1 MQQLF
6 LENMIYIAQP
16 PLYEIKVK
24 GQKKSEY
31 ILSENQMHK
40 RMIARG
46 LEGTELIIRDGKKSK
61 KTKRAQAG
69 RGRSV
74 KSKKASS
81 NRAREVRDE
90 GLTELVK
97 TLAEAERIITVLS
110 RRGINFTD
118 FIRDYYSPSQGGLP
132 QFRICTEGQEEIYY
146 KREEYEKRIKGLAEG
161 EEEESIAAEE
171 LHEVGRIN
179 QINEQLKKQFG
190 LDLKDFILKPA
201 KSASPTTGDSRG
213 AVTTPELSGEAVPT
227 KFQLV
232 NGTDKYEI
240 VSLGDVCASIRQIG
254 GKGIEIKRFKG
265 LGEMNAE
272 QLWETTMN
280 PETRTLL
287 RAKLHPRPRAG
298 SAEPRR
304 LIRVSSL
311 RCAQGRDCVLRKS
324 HAHLSLIE
332 RH

>member
-6 LENMIYIAQP
+6 LENKIYIAQP

-24 GQKKSEY
+24 GKKASEY

-46 LEGTELIIRDGKKSK
+46 LEGTELIIRDGKKGK
-61 KTKRAQAG
+61 KTKKAQAG

-81 NRAREVRDE
+81 NGAREVRDE
-90 GLTELVK
+90 ELTELVK

-118 FIRDYYSPSQGGLP
+118 FVQSYYSPSKGGLP
-132 QFRICTEGQEEIYY
+132 QFRICPEGQDEIYY
-146 KREEYEKRIKGLAEG
+146 KREEYEKRVDELKKRTKGLAEG

-190 LDLKDFILKPA
+190 LDLKDFLLKPA
-201 KSASPTTGDSRG
+201 KS
-213 AVTTPELSGEAVPT
+213 VSGEAAPT
-227 KFQLV
+227 KFELLS
-232 NGTDKYEI
+232 GDDKYE
-240 VSLGDVCASIRQIG
+240 VASLGDICASIRQ
-254 GKGIEIKRFKG
+254 
-265 LGEMNAE
+265 
-272 QLWETTMN
+272 
-280 PETRTLL
+280 
-287 RAKLHPRPRAG
+287 
-298 SAEPRR
+298 
-304 LIRVSSL
+304 
-311 RCAQGRDCVLRKS
+311 
-324 HAHLSLIE
+324 
-332 RH
+332 